1 MAFFEFG
8 VFMAHIGNGYFDKR
22 GHFFKTPE
30 EATVSDIAAILGRIG
45 DGESLAPGIA
55 QMLLDRRLDIEEIF
69 VQHDAML
76 SRKNEDLAADNVTPL
91 HVGVKRDN

>member
-1 MAFFEFG
+1 
-8 VFMAHIGNGYFDKR
+8 MAHIGNGYFDKR

-55 QMLLDRRLDIEEIF
+55 QMLLDRRADIEEVFI
-69 VQHDAML
+69 QHDAMV
-76 SRKNEDLAADNVTPL
+76 RRNNEDIAADNVTPL
-91 HVGVKRDN
+91 HITTKRDI

>member
-1 MAFFEFG
+1 
-8 VFMAHIGNGYFDKR
+8 MAHIGNGYFDKR

-55 QMLLDRRLDIEEIF
+55 QMLLDRRADIEEVF
-69 VQHDAML
+69 VQHDAMV
-76 SRKNEDLAADNVTPL
+76 RRNNEDVAANNVTPL
-91 HVGVKRDN
+91 HVGTKRDV